1 MVMEVNIGSLLDLS
15 TIDWQGNRTFMIF
28 CAGCNFHCPYCQNS
42 SLIPLDSGGPVELA
56 FIKNRVRE
64 NIGLLDAIGFTGGE
78 PCLQAAQV
86 TELCEWA
93 KHVGLKTFL
102 NTNGSTPS
110 LIASLS
116 LRGLV
121 DYIAM
126 DVKAPLEADAYGR
139 VIGLRRF
146 GEEIVTA
153 IKETYQAIVDAP
165 SFLEVRTTIVPTLID
180 DEASVRDIASS
191 VHNCDLYVLQEFLP
205 VPEVPDPELRTVR
218 PPKRERLLSLAQI
231 ALEAGVNA
239 VAIRTRRYG
248 FEEVTV

>member
-1 MVMEVNIGSLLDLS
+1 MAMEVNIGSLLDLS
-15 TIDWQGNRTFMIF
+15 TIDWQGKRTFMVF

-93 KHVGLKTFL
+93 KHVGLGTFL

-126 DVKAPLEADAYGR
+126 DVKAPLEADVYGR
-139 VIGLRRF
+139 VTGLHGS
-146 GEEIVTA
+146 GERIVA
-153 IKETYQAIVDAP
+153 AVKEAYQVIVDAP

-180 DEASVRDIASS
+180 GESAVREIARSI
-191 VHNCDLYVLQEFLP
+191 HRCDLYVLQEFLP
-205 VPEVPDPELRTVR
+205 VSDVPDPKLRTVR
-218 PPKRERLLSLAQI
+218 PPTRERLVSLAHT
-231 ALEAGVNA
+231 AVEAGVNA
-239 VAIRTRRYG
+239 VAIRTRRHG
-248 FEEVTV
+248 FEAITV